1 MIAIMLFDYGIMLD
15 MRAIIMFAVPSRPSQ
30 LMPPALCS
38 CATLPMLLSTYI
50 PIQTPLHSRAADT
63 GASADARHDA
73 LSQLSSSESR
83 CPLGGNGSTSLPNQ
97 DMARPSAPDGGNS
110 LNLSVSFPPREY
122 LPFKDEAYKI
132 DLRFDR
138 ITPDDIF
145 EIDEEY
151 EADMKRKSH
160 ILATRPAELLLPGVP
175 GCAAAKQEVLSL
187 VSQTL
192 IRNFPD
198 RFQLRNAILQ
208 NIATGEDFDLADQDR
223 NPMDVV
229 ARLIQEDIAVMQQ
242 INGRMILSCGAV
254 VSPLGWSGSQKLGMD
269 LKGIHRPVPHFNE
282 GPALKFVT
290 NIFEKGLNANVPL
303 SRANW
308 FIMDT
313 AEHSLFAHPEHI
325 PESPDQGPITSE
337 NAGDRL
343 FLRCERQVATRL
355 PECGGVMFSFKTYIR
370 PLKALEQRTAVL
382 QRLLAAFLALLDEV
396 VAYRHVDSNTRQK
409 AISYL
414 QHITRQD

>member
-1 MIAIMLFDYGIMLD
+1 MHVRVSNSQAP
-15 MRAIIMFAVPSRPSQ
+15 AAPS
-30 LMPPALCS
+30 AE
-38 CATLPMLLSTYI
+38 
-50 PIQTPLHSRAADT
+50 PLT
-63 GASADARHDA
+63 ADARHGA
-73 LSQLSSSESR
+73 LSQISSSESR
-83 CPLGGNGSTSLPNQ
+83 CPFGGNGNTKLPNQ
-97 DMARPSAPDGGNS
+97 DMTRPLVLNGGDPLS
-110 LNLSVSFPPREY
+110 LSVSFPPREY
-122 LPFKDEAYKI
+122 LPFKDETYKI

-175 GCAAAKQEVLSL
+175 GCEAAKQEVLSL

-198 RFQLRNAILQ
+198 RFQMRHTILQ
-208 NIATGEDFDLADQDR
+208 NIATGEHFDLADQDR
-223 NPMDVV
+223 NPMEVV
-229 ARLIQEDIAVMQQ
+229 ARLVQEDIAVMQQ

-254 VSPLGWSGSQKLGMD
+254 LSPLGWSGSQKLGMD
-269 LKGIHRPVPHFNE
+269 LQGIHNPVPHFNE

-290 NIFEKGLNANVPL
+290 KIFEKGLNANVPL

-325 PESPDQGPITSE
+325 PQSPDQGPITLE

-355 PECGGVMFSFKTYIR
+355 PQCGGVMFSFKTYIR
-370 PLKALEQRTAVL
+370 PLKALEQRTAVM
-382 QRLLAAFLALLDEV
+382 QRLLAAFLALPDEV
-396 VAYRHVDSNTRQK
+396 VAYRHVNSNTRQT

-414 QHITRQD
+414 HHITHQD

>member
-1 MIAIMLFDYGIMLD
+1 MLQV
-15 MRAIIMFAVPSRPSQ
+15 FAPYVQSLQ
-30 LMPPALCS
+30 G
-38 CATLPMLLSTYI
+38 
-50 PIQTPLHSRAADT
+50 LHSSGHQPSAHVQRSHLCRPQLFQCRSHPHHEHLIQAHVCNSQGHAASLAEPFT
-63 GASADARHDA
+63 ADARHGA
-73 LSQLSSSESR
+73 LSEISTSES
-83 CPLGGNGSTSLPNQ
+83 
-97 DMARPSAPDGGNS
+97 
-110 LNLSVSFPPREY
+110 
-122 LPFKDEAYKI
+122 
-132 DLRFDR
+132 
-138 ITPDDIF
+138 
-145 EIDEEY
+145 
-151 EADMKRKSH
+151 DMKRKSH

-175 GCAAAKQEVLSL
+175 GCEAAKQEVLSL

-192 IRNFPD
+192 TRFFPD
-198 RFQLRNAILQ
+198 RFQLKNTILQ
-208 NIATGEDFDLADQDR
+208 NIATGEDFELADQDR

-229 ARLIQEDIAVMQQ
+229 ARLVQEDIAVMQQ

-254 VSPLGWSGSQKLGMD
+254 VSPLGWSGSQKLGLD
-269 LKGIHRPVPHFNE
+269 LKGIHSPVPHFNE

-325 PESPDQGPITSE
+325 PQSPDQGPITLE

-355 PECGGVMFSFKTYIR
+355 PQCGGVMFSFKTYIR
-370 PLKALEQRTAVL
+370 PLKALEQRTAVMS
-382 QRLLAAFLALLDEV
+382 RLLAAFLALPDEV
-396 VAYRHVDSNTRQK
+396 VAYRNVDSNTRQK

-414 QHITRQD
+414 QHITCQD

>member
-1 MIAIMLFDYGIMLD
+1 MQSLRG
-15 MRAIIMFAVPSRPSQ
+15 
-30 LMPPALCS
+30 
-38 CATLPMLLSTYI
+38 
-50 PIQTPLHSRAADT
+50 LHSSCHQPCTHVQHSHFCCPTLVQSRSQSKHEQQMHVHVSISQAPAAPL
-63 GASADARHDA
+63 AEPLSADARHGA
-73 LSQLSSSESR
+73 LSQVSSSESR
-83 CPLGGNGSTSLPNQ
+83 CPFGRNGSINLPNL
-97 DMARPSAPDGGNS
+97 DATRPSVPDGGNL

-132 DLRFDR
+132 DLKFDR
-138 ITPDDIF
+138 ITPDNVF
-145 EIDEEY
+145 EVDEEY
-151 EADMKRKSH
+151 EADMRRKSH
-160 ILATRPAELLLPGVP
+160 ILATRPAELVLPGVL
-175 GCAAAKQEVLSL
+175 GCEAAKQEVLSL

-198 RFQLRNAILQ
+198 RFQLKSTTLR
-208 NIATGEDFDLADQDR
+208 NIATGENFDLADQDR

-229 ARLIQEDIAVMQQ
+229 ARLVQEDIAVMQQ

-269 LKGIHRPVPHFNE
+269 LKGIHSPVPHFNE

-325 PESPDQGPITSE
+325 PETPHQSPITLE

-355 PECGGVMFSFKTYIR
+355 PQCGGVMFSFKTYIR
-370 PLKALEQRTAVL
+370 PLKTLKQRTEVMR
-382 QRLLAAFLALLDEV
+382 RLLAAFLALPDEV
-396 VAYRHVDSNTRQK
+396 VAYRHVDSNTRQT

-414 QHITRQD
+414 HHITCQD